1 MSPNT
6 RSKSAPAEPLY
17 EAAGFVLIRTPL
29 LPVDVFR
36 ELNGAL
42 ESPAASNMATGRPS
56 LPLDAAIQA
65 DTQTLQ
71 ERLRVQIASPVIQEA
86 LLTGSPDLFRA
97 IPRWQRAPESK
108 KGQRAQASLLRY
120 LTRMATRPT
129 PFGLF
134 AGVALGHVGPEMD
147 VRVGPLDRN
156 RKRTRPDM
164 QWLLYLVRSL
174 EERPEVAVHLRFFT
188 NPVTFTSGGRL
199 YLPHLDSYGQAETD
213 KTVSLRATPVVQR
226 VMALARHGATLDAL
240 KQQLLIEK
248 PDVTED
254 QIEGLLNALREH
266 GVLLSDLRPSL
277 TGENAIRHVLDRIEG
292 VPGCDDI
299 REQLQA
305 VLTLA
310 ETYDGQPVGQGIAT
324 FQALYEATEAPDS
337 KIHSTLEVDVAT
349 VLEARTFSAD
359 VASELARAAEVVLRV
374 STYGPQFP
382 HLAAYRREFIERY
395 GEGRELPILE
405 LLDEGIGLGPPPN
418 YQHPA
423 RTGESPALPPPQY
436 PLRDRTLL
444 ELAGTA
450 LRNRQRKVE
459 LDEATLS
466 QLQVH
471 DSWREQVPD
480 SLELYAFVAAPSQA
494 EINGGNFMVVIGPRI
509 GANPAGRSFGRF
521 CDIMGKDSVQA
532 IARLAREEEARGP
545 GRLFAELVY
554 LPTSGHAAN
563 VAIRPA
569 VRRYEVVVA
578 AAPGVPH
585 ADTIPMDDL
594 IVGVRDGRFY
604 LRSVSRDAEV
614 VVASTHLLNYFGAPN
629 ECRFLAEV
637 SSEGVILVGPP
648 FDWGAA
654 AQLPFLPRIRVG
666 QTILRPAEWHLPTE
680 MVETDKSR
688 PDPAWWYELIQ
699 KWRQEWD
706 VPRYVY
712 WADADNR
719 LLLDLENPLCV
730 ADLGDE
736 CRKRA
741 PGRGVITLQEMLP
754 GFEDVWVE
762 GADGRY
768 LLEFVVPL
776 KRRQPA
782 TLPEPKPVKRGSV
795 EPLERL
801 RLPGSDWL
809 YARLYSGRTRHDDLL
824 AGPVRAFAG
833 AALENG
839 LAERWFFVRYN
850 DPDPHIRLR
859 FQGEPTRL
867 LSQLLPALAA
877 WGHSLVEN
885 GLLRKLALDS
895 YDREIERYGGLEGI
909 QIAEQV
915 FAADSIAVTEVI
927 ALRIQ
932 HVLELSSLDL
942 AMLTVDDLVS
952 SLGLPA
958 AERLR
963 LYQSIRQSQES
974 AFGNQINRLAK
985 TFHGYRKTAQRIV
998 GDREWLRAQ
1007 PGGSELEEC
1016 LRLRATTLR
1025 PFGDQLRALAE
1036 RDQLWTSQDYFLAS
1050 CVHMHCN
1057 RLLGINRPLEFEVVY
1072 HLHRT
1077 LDSLRHYVPE
1087 GVHI

>member
-1 MSPNT
+1 M
-6 RSKSAPAEPLY
+6 
-17 EAAGFVLIRTPL
+17 
-29 LPVDVFR
+29 
-36 ELNGAL
+36 
-42 ESPAASNMATGRPS
+42 
-56 LPLDAAIQA
+56 DAAIQA
-65 DTQTLQ
+65 DAQTLQ
-71 ERLRVQIASPVIQEA
+71 DRLRSLASAPVVQEA

-108 KGQRAQASLLRY
+108 KGQRAQTRLLRY
-120 LTRMATRPT
+120 LIRMATRPT

-134 AGVALGHVGPEMD
+134 AGVALGYVGPGMD
-147 VRVGPLDRN
+147 VRVGSLEQN

-174 EERPEVAVHLRFFT
+174 EGRPEVATHLRFFT

-199 YLPHLDSYGQAETD
+199 YLPHLDTYGQAEPD
-213 KTVSLRATPVVQR
+213 KTVSLRATPVVKR
-226 VMALARHGATLDAL
+226 VMTLARHGTTLDAL
-240 KQQLLIEK
+240 KQQLL
-248 PDVTED
+248 TERPGATEE

-292 VPGCDDI
+292 TPGCDDV
-299 REQLQA
+299 REQLQT

-310 ETYDGQPVGQGIAT
+310 ETYDEQPIGQGTAT
-324 FQALYEATEAPDS
+324 FQALYEATESPDS

-349 VLEARTFSAD
+349 ALEACTFSAD
-359 VASELARAAEVVLRV
+359 VAGELVRAAEVMLRV
-374 STYGPQFP
+374 STVSPQFP
-382 HLAAYRREFIERY
+382 HLIAYRREFIERY
-395 GEGRELPILE
+395 GEGREVSVLE
-405 LLDEGIGLGPPPN
+405 LLNEDIGLGPPPN
-418 YQHPA
+418 YQHPP
-423 RTGESPALPPPQY
+423 RHGESTALLRPQY

-450 LRNRQRKVE
+450 LRNGRREVE

-494 EINGGNFMVVIGPRI
+494 EINGGNFLVVIGPRI
-509 GANPAGRSFGRF
+509 GAEPAGRSFGRF
-521 CDIMGKDSVQA
+521 CDIMGEDSVQA
-532 IARLAREEEARGP
+532 VARLAREEEARSP
-545 GRLFAELVY
+545 ERLFAELVY
-554 LPTSGHAAN
+554 LPARGHAAN

-578 AAPGVPH
+578 TAPGVAH
-585 ADTIPMDDL
+585 ANTIPMDDMV
-594 IVGVRDGRFY
+594 VGVRDGRFY
-604 LRSVSRDAEV
+604 LRSVLRDADV
-614 VVASTHLLNYFGAPN
+614 VITSTHLLNYFGAPN

-637 SSEGVILVGPP
+637 SAEGVIPVDPP

-666 QTILRPAEWHLPTE
+666 QTILRLAEWCLPVE
-680 MVETDKSR
+680 MAGADQSR
-688 PDPAWWYELIQ
+688 PDAVWWYELVQ
-699 KWRQEWD
+699 DWRRRWN

-719 LLLDLENPLCV
+719 LLLDLESPLCV
-730 ADLGDE
+730 ADLGGE
-736 CRKRA
+736 CRKRMA
-741 PGRGVITLQEMLP
+741 GRGVITLQEMLP
-754 GFEDVWVE
+754 GFEDVWAE

-768 LLEFVVPL
+768 LVEFVVPL
-776 KRRQPA
+776 KRRQPT
-782 TLPEPKPVKRGSV
+782 TLPEPEPVKRGSV
-795 EPLERL
+795 TPLERL
-801 RLPGSDWL
+801 CLPGSDWL
-809 YARLYSGRTRHDDLL
+809 YAKLYSGRTRHDDLL
-824 AGPVRAFAG
+824 AGPVREFTG
-833 AALENG
+833 EALKNG

-859 FQGEPTRL
+859 FQGEPKRL
-867 LSQLLPALAA
+867 LSQLLPALTA
-877 WGHSLVEN
+877 WGRSLVET

-909 QIAEQV
+909 QIAEQI
-915 FAADSIAVTEVI
+915 FAADSIAVADIV

-932 HVLELSSLDL
+932 RVSELSSLDL
-942 AMLTVDDLVS
+942 AVLTVDDLMS
-952 SLGLPA
+952 SLGLSA
-958 AERLR
+958 DERLR
-963 LYQSIRQSQES
+963 LYQFIRESQER
-974 AFGNQINRLAK
+974 AFGDQIGRLAK
-985 TFHGYRKTAQRIV
+985 TFHGYRKTAQRLV
-998 GDREWLRAQ
+998 GDRKWLREQ

-1036 RDQLWTSQDYFLAS
+1036 RDQLWASQDYFLAS

-1057 RLLGINRPLEFEVVY
+1057 RLLGINRPLEFEVIY
-1072 HLHRT
+1072 HLERT
-1077 LDSLRHYVPE
+1077 LESLEQYVPD
-1087 GVHI
+1087 GIHI

>member
-42 ESPAASNMATGRPS
+42 ESPAASNTTTGRPS
-56 LPLDAAIQA
+56 LPLDAAIRA
-65 DTQTLQ
+65 DAQTVQ
-71 ERLRVQIASPVIQEA
+71 ERLRALVASPVIQEA

-108 KGQRAQASLLRY
+108 KGQRAQARLLRY

-134 AGVALGHVGPEMD
+134 AGVALGYVGPEMD
-147 VRVGPLDRN
+147 VRVGPLGQN

-174 EERPEVAVHLRFFT
+174 EERPEVAAHLRFFT

-199 YLPHLDSYGQAETD
+199 YLPHLDAYGQAEPD

-226 VMALARHGATLDAL
+226 VMALARHGAALDAL
-240 KQQLLIEK
+240 KQQLSAK
-248 PDVTED
+248 RPDATED
-254 QIEGLLNALREH
+254 QIEGLLSALREH
-266 GVLLSDLRPSL
+266 GVLLSDLRPPL

-292 VPGCDDI
+292 APGCDDV

-310 ETYDGQPVGQGIAT
+310 ETYDEQPVGQGIAT
-324 FQALYEATEAPDS
+324 FQALYEATEVPDS

-349 VLEARTFSAD
+349 ALEARTFSKE
-359 VASELARAAEVVLRV
+359 VAGELAQAAEAMLRI

-395 GEGRELPILE
+395 GEGREVPVLE
-405 LLDEGIGLGPPPN
+405 LLDEDIGLGPPPN
-418 YQHPA
+418 YQHPP
-423 RTGESPALPPPQY
+423 RVGESPALPPSRY

-450 LRNRQRKVE
+450 LRNGQRE
-459 LDEATLS
+459 IALDEPTLER
-466 QLQVH
+466 LQVR
-471 DSWREQVPD
+471 DAWREQVPD
-480 SLELYAFVAAPSQA
+480 SLELYTFVAARSQA
-494 EINGGNFMVVIGPRI
+494 EINDGNFLVVIGPRI
-509 GANPAGRSFGRF
+509 GAEPAGRSFGRF
-521 CDIMGKDSVQA
+521 CDTMGNDSFQA
-532 IARLAREEEARGP
+532 VARLAREEEARGS
-545 GRLFAELVY
+545 GRVFAELVY

-569 VRRYEVVVA
+569 IRRYEVVVA
-578 AAPGVPH
+578 AAPGVVH
-585 ADTIPMDDL
+585 ADTVPMDDL
-594 IVGVRDGRFY
+594 VVGVRGGRFY
-604 LRSVSRDAEV
+604 LRSVSRNAEV
-614 VVASTHLLNYFGAPN
+614 VITSTHLLNYFGAPN

-637 SSEGVILVGPP
+637 SAEGVIQVAP

-654 AQLPFLPRIRVG
+654 AQLPFLPRARVG
-666 QTILRPAEWHLPTE
+666 RTVLCPAEWRLPVE
-680 MVETDKSR
+680 MAGADQSQ
-688 PDPAWWYELIQ
+688 PDPVWWYATVQ
-699 KWRQEWD
+699 DWRQEWN

-736 CRKRA
+736 CRKRMA
-741 PGRGVITLQEMLP
+741 GRGVITLQEMLP
-754 GFEDVWVE
+754 GFEDVWAE

-776 KRRQPA
+776 TRRQPT
-782 TLPEPKPVKRGSV
+782 TLPEPEPVKRGSV
-795 EPLERL
+795 TPLEHL
-801 RLPGSDWL
+801 CLPGSDWL
-809 YARLYSGRTRHDDLL
+809 YAKLYSGRTRHDDLL
-824 AGPVRAFAG
+824 AGPVREFAG
-833 AALENG
+833 EALKNG

-859 FQGEPTRL
+859 FQGGSKRL
-867 LSQLLPALAA
+867 LSQLLPALTA
-877 WGHSLVEN
+877 WSHSLVES
-885 GLLRKLALDS
+885 GLLRKLILDS
-895 YDREIERYGGLEGI
+895 YDREIERYGGLESI
-909 QIAEQV
+909 QVAEQI
-915 FAADSIAVTEVI
+915 FAADSIAVADII

-932 HVLELSSLDL
+932 RVLELSPVDL
-942 AMLTVDDLVS
+942 AVLTVDDLLS
-952 SLGLPA
+952 SLGLA
-958 AERLR
+958 ASERLN
-963 LYQSIRQSQES
+963 LYRTIWQGQET
-974 AFGNQINRLAK
+974 AFGSQIDQWYK
-985 TFHGYRKTAQRIV
+985 TFHAYRRTAQRIV

-1016 LRLRATTLR
+1016 LRLRAMTLR
-1025 PFGDQLRALAE
+1025 PFGDQLRALVE
-1036 RDQLWTSQDYFLAS
+1036 RDQLWTSQDSFLAS

-1057 RLLGINRPLEFEVVY
+1057 RLLGINRPLEFEVIY
-1072 HLHRT
+1072 HLERT
-1077 LDSLRHYVPE
+1077 LESLERYVPD
-1087 GVHI
+1087 GIHI